1 MLNDIVTST
10 WEWFSIEWFLPQT
23 LLNFEWG
30 NQLYV
35 YLSLAIPLIFALR
48 WLIHVRFRQNVE
60 VAFAEEQLE
69 ASRFH
74 WLRFIPPFVLMLAI
88 AFLMLSLARP
98 QRTNENIN
106 QTSEG
111 IDILLNLDISESM
124 LVEDFTPNRLEAA
137 KLVAKNFIRGRK
149 YDRIGLVI
157 FSGEAYSVSPLTTD
171 YKLLNQYIDDIR
183 EDMIQEGG
191 TAIGSALG
199 MGTIRMKESK
209 SKSKVMILISDG
221 DNTAGNLD
229 PITASSL
236 AIAYNIKIYTILV
249 GREGKVPYGKDMFG
263 QPQYVEN
270 TIDES
275 TLKKIA
281 EIGEGKFYRASDNQ
295 ALADVFAEINALE
308 KTEIT
313 ETRFK
318 SIKDYY
324 YVYLTWGII
333 FLIVWLGFKSTFMSN
348 VLED

>member
-10 WEWFSIEWFLPQT
+10 WEWFSLEWFLPQT
-23 LLNFEWG
+23 LLNFEWE
-30 NQLYV
+30 NVLYV
-35 YLSLAIPLIFALR
+35 YFSAAIPLVFLLR
-48 WLIHVRFRQNVE
+48 WLIHIRFRQKVE
-60 VAFAEEQLE
+60 VAFAEDQLE
-69 ASRFH
+69 ASEFQ
-74 WLRFIPPFVLMLAI
+74 WLRFIPSFVLMLAI
-88 AFLMLSLARP
+88 SFIMLSLARP
-98 QRTNENIN
+98 QRTNEDII

-124 LVEDFTPNRLEAA
+124 LIEDFTPNRLEAA
-137 KLVAKNFIRGRK
+137 KLVAKNFIKGRK

-171 YKLLNQYIDDIR
+171 YKLLNQYVDDVR

-221 DNTAGNLD
+221 DNTAGNLE
-229 PITASSL
+229 PITASRL
-236 AIAYNIKIYTILV
+236 AIAYNIKLYTILV

-275 TLKKIA
+275 TLRKIA

-295 ALADVFAEINALE
+295 ALADVFAEINTLE
-308 KTEIT
+308 KTEVT

-324 YVYLTWGII
+324 YVYLTWAII
-333 FLIVWLGFKSTFMSN
+333 FIILWLGLKSTFLNN